1 MSATTADLAG
11 LTADEV
17 AQRVADGR
25 VNDVPDA
32 PVRTLG
38 EIIRA
43 NVLTP
48 VNAILLSLLV
58 LILVAGAPGD
68 ALFVG
73 VVVSNSI
80 IGIIQE
86 LRARRE
92 LRRLA
97 VLSEPR
103 ARVRRDGDSREID
116 VGEVVADDLLE
127 LASGDQVVVDGEV
140 LAAVGLEVDESLLT
154 GESDSVPKS
163 PGTRVMSGSFVAAG
177 SGVYRAE
184 GIGAASYAAELSEEA
199 RRFAL
204 VDSELRRGVNQ
215 ILRVLVWLIPPASA
229 LLLWRLL
236 GAEDRWQ
243 EALRGTVGA
252 AVAMVPD
259 GLVLLTSLAFVAGVI
274 ALARRR
280 ALAKELAA
288 VELLA
293 RVDTLCLDK
302 TGTITTGEISFESV
316 QPVGGWSEAE
326 ARAALGAMAAADP
339 SPNATTAA
347 VASACPAPAG
357 WDVVAVEPFSSA
369 RKWASTTFA
378 AQGLFYLGAPDM
390 LLADGD
396 GEARESVEGWAAAG
410 RRVLLL
416 SQADGGGAD
425 PSGGTVAEGSGG
437 DDRAVA
443 AGVGDEAAGVASGL
457 VAARRAVAVVVLG
470 DTIRHDA
477 PEILAYFRDQGVDL
491 KVISGDNAATVSAV
505 AERAGVPGATAY
517 MDARE
522 LPSET
527 AELGAAMER
536 NAVFGRVTPHQKRA
550 MVGALQAGGRTVAMT
565 GDGVNDVLALKDAD
579 MGIAMGSGSAA
590 SRAVAELVV
599 LDDSFATLPRVVDE
613 GRKVI
618 NNVERVSNLFIAKAA
633 YALLITAAIGIMGVS
648 FPFLPRHLTLIGTFS
663 IGVPGIFLALAPST
677 ELVRPGFLR
686 RVLRFSVPAGAVAA
700 ACTMVT
706 YEIARRASEA
716 TLIEARTVATITLL
730 GVGLVILVVTSRPLR
745 PWKIALA
752 GAMGLL
758 YVVVMAAGGLRD
770 YFELDLPPAWL
781 WGPVCAAVAVGGAI
795 IAALPRFV
803 HGRPIR
809 RTGAVESG
817 EAGGRTADAPGD
829 EARPTGG
836 GAAATAPGND
846 SADRT

>member
-1 MSATTADLAG
+1 MSADTADLAG
-11 LTADEV
+11 LTGDEV
-17 AQRVADGR
+17 AERIADGR
-25 VNDVPDA
+25 VNAVPDA

-43 NVLTP
+43 NVFTP
-48 VNAILLSLLV
+48 VNAILLTLLV
-58 LILVAGAPGD
+58 LILVAEAPGD

-80 IGIIQE
+80 IGVVQE

-97 VLSEPR
+97 VLSAPR
-103 ARVRRDGDSREID
+103 ARVRRDGEAHEID
-116 VGEVVADDLLE
+116 VGGVVADDVLE
-127 LASGDQVVVDGEV
+127 MASGDQVVVDGEV

-154 GESDSVPKS
+154 GESDAVAKA
-163 PGTRVMSGSFVAAG
+163 PGERVMSGSFVAAG

-199 RRFAL
+199 RRFTL

-215 ILRVLVWLIPPASA
+215 ILRVLVWLIPPATA
-229 LLLWRLL
+229 LLLWRLV
-236 GAEDRWQ
+236 GAEDHWQ
-243 EALRGTVGA
+243 EALRGAVGA

-259 GLVLLTSLAFVAGVI
+259 GLVLLTSLAFVAGVV
-274 ALARRR
+274 ALARRH
-280 ALAKELAA
+280 ALAKELGA

-316 QPVGGWSEAE
+316 HPVGGWDDTA
-326 ARAALGAMAAADP
+326 ATTALGAMAAADP

-347 VASACPAPAG
+347 VAAACMPPDG
-357 WDVVAVEPFSSA
+357 WHVVGVEPFSSA
-369 RKWASTTFA
+369 RKWSSAAFA
-378 AQGLFYLGAPDM
+378 EQGLFYLGAPDM
-390 LLADGD
+390 LLTADD
-396 GEARESVEGWAAAG
+396 GEARRCVDTWTAAG

-416 SQADGGGAD
+416 SRADGG
-425 PSGGTVAEGSGG
+425 
-437 DDRAVA
+437 RAGNDGPA
-443 AGVGDEAAGVASGL
+443 AQ
-457 VAARRAVAVVVLG
+457 RQAVAVVVLG

-477 PEILAYFRDQGVDL
+477 PEILAYFHDQGVDL

-505 AERAGVPGATAY
+505 AQRAGVPGAEAY
-517 MDARE
+517 VDARE
-522 LPSET
+522 LSDDT

-536 NAVFGRVTPHQKRA
+536 SAVFGRVTPHQKRA
-550 MVGALQAGGRTVAMT
+550 MVKALQANGRIVAMT

-618 NNVERVSNLFIAKAA
+618 NNVERVANLFIAKAV
-633 YALLITAAIGIMGVS
+633 YAVLITAAIGIMGVS

-663 IGVPGIFLALAPST
+663 IGVPGVFLALAPST

-686 RVLRFSVPAGAVAA
+686 RVLRFSAPAGALAGIFTLLV
-700 ACTMVT
+700 
-706 YEIARRASEA
+706 YEIARRASSA
-716 TLIEARTVATITLL
+716 SLIEARTVATMTLL
-730 GVGLVILVVTSRPLR
+730 GLGLVILVVTSRPLR
-745 PWKIALA
+745 PWKLGLA
-752 GAMGLL
+752 GAMTLL
-758 YVVVMAAGGLRD
+758 YVVVMAAGGLRE

-781 WGPVCAAVAVGGAI
+781 WGPVLGAVAVGGAA
-795 IAALPRFV
+795 IAVLPRV
-803 HGRPIR
+803 VPGLSIRSAGKSGKQAAGATRPD
-809 RTGAVESG
+809 GA
-817 EAGGRTADAPGD
+817 AGGNGSDT
-829 EARPTGG
+829 
-836 GAAATAPGND
+836 
-846 SADRT
+846 

>member
-1 MSATTADLAG
+1 MSATAADLAG
-11 LTADEV
+11 LTVAEV

-38 EIIRA
+38 EIARA
-43 NVLTP
+43 NVFTP

-58 LILVAGAPGD
+58 LILVADAPGD

-86 LRARRE
+86 LRARQE

-103 ARVRRDGDSREID
+103 ARVRRDGETSEID
-116 VGEVVADDLLE
+116 VGGVVADDLLE

-140 LAAVGLEVDESLLT
+140 LAGVGLEVDESLLT
-154 GESDSVPKS
+154 GESDAVPKP
-163 PGTRVMSGSFVAAG
+163 PGERVMSGSFVAAG
-177 SGVYRAE
+177 SGVYRAD
-184 GIGAASYAAELSEEA
+184 GIGAASYAAALSEEA

-204 VDSELRRGVNQ
+204 ADSELRRGVNQ
-215 ILRVLVWLIPPASA
+215 ILRVLVWLIPPAGA

-236 GAEDRWQ
+236 GAEDQWQ

-280 ALAKELAA
+280 VLAKELAA

-316 QPVGGWSEAE
+316 QPMGGWDA
-326 ARAALGAMAAADP
+326 AAATDALGAMAAADP
-339 SPNATTAA
+339 SPNPTTAA
-347 VASACPAPAG
+347 IAAACPAPEG
-357 WDVVAVEPFSSA
+357 WQVVDVEPFSSA
-369 RKWASTTFA
+369 RKWASAAFA
-378 AQGLFYLGAPDM
+378 EQGLFYIGAPDM
-390 LLADGD
+390 LLAPGD
-396 GEARESVEGWAAAG
+396 GEARDCVAERAASG
-410 RRVLLL
+410 RRVLLV
-416 SQADGGGAD
+416 SQADGGAGAAD
-425 PSGGTVAEGSGG
+425 G
-437 DDRAVA
+437 D
-443 AGVGDEAAGVASGL
+443 GL
-457 VAARRAVAVVVLG
+457 APERHAVAVVVLG

-505 AERAGVPGATAY
+505 AQRAGVPGAEAY
-517 MDARE
+517 VDARE
-522 LPSET
+522 LPT
-527 AELGAAMER
+527 DAAELGAAMEST
-536 NAVFGRVTPHQKRA
+536 AVFGRVTPHQKRA

-686 RVLRFSVPAGAVAA
+686 RILRFSIPAGAVAA
-700 ACTMVT
+700 ICTMVV
-706 YEIARRASEA
+706 YEVARRSSE
-716 TLIEARTVATITLL
+716 TSLIEARTVATMTLL
-730 GVGLVILVVTSRPLR
+730 GLGLVILVVTSRPLR
-745 PWKIALA
+745 PWKIVLA
-752 GAMGLL
+752 VVMGLL
-758 YVVVMAAGGLRD
+758 YAVVMAAGGLRE

-781 WGPVCAAVAVGGAI
+781 WGPVCAAVVVGGAAI
-795 IAALPRFV
+795 VALPRFV
-803 HGRPIR
+803 HGPRWFAYR
-809 RTGAVESG
+809 RSSGTGLDSEQVGARSASPQTGSG
-817 EAGGRTADAPGD
+817 
-829 EARPTGG
+829 TG
-836 GAAATAPGND
+836 D
-846 SADRT
+846 SA

>member
-1 MSATTADLAG
+1 MSATAADLAG

-43 NVLTP
+43 NVFTP

-58 LILVAGAPGD
+58 LILVADAPGD

-86 LRARRE
+86 LRARAE

-103 ARVRRDGDSREID
+103 ARVRRDGESSEID
-116 VGEVVADDLLE
+116 VGGVVADDLLE
-127 LASGDQVVVDGEV
+127 LASGDQVVVDGTV

-154 GESDSVPKS
+154 GESDAIGKE
-163 PGTRVMSGSFVAAG
+163 PGSQVMSGSFVAAG
-177 SGVYRAE
+177 SGVYQAT

-199 RRFAL
+199 RRFSL

-316 QPVGGWSEAE
+316 EPMDGWDA
-326 ARAALGAMAAADP
+326 AAATAALGAMAASDP

-347 VASACPAPAG
+347 VASACPPPES
-357 WDVVAVEPFSSA
+357 WQLVAVEPFSSA
-369 RKWASTTFA
+369 RKWASAEFA
-378 AQGLFYLGAPDM
+378 DRGLFYFGAPDI
-390 LLADGD
+390 LLVPSD
-396 GEARESVEGWAAAG
+396 GEARSRAEYWAEAG

-416 SQADGGGAD
+416 SRADNGAGGNGPAPD
-425 PSGGTVAEGSGG
+425 
-437 DDRAVA
+437 
-443 AGVGDEAAGVASGL
+443 
-457 VAARRAVAVVVLG
+457 RRAVAVVVLG
-470 DTIRHDA
+470 DTLRHDA
-477 PEILAYFRDQGVDL
+477 PEILAYFQGQGVDL

-505 AERAGVPGATAY
+505 AQRAGVPGA
-517 MDARE
+517 E
-522 LPSET
+522 
-527 AELGAAMER
+527 
-536 NAVFGRVTPHQKRA
+536 FGRVTPHQKRA

-565 GDGVNDVLALKDAD
+565 GDGVNDVLALKDSD

-677 ELVRPGFLR
+677 ELVRPGFLQ
-686 RVLRFSVPAGAVAA
+686 RVLRFSIPAGAVAA
-700 ACTMVT
+700 ACTMVV
-706 YEIARRASEA
+706 YEVARRASDT
-716 TLIEARTVATITLL
+716 TLIEARTVATMTLL
-730 GVGLVILVVTSRPLR
+730 GLGLVILVVTSRPLR
-745 PWKIALA
+745 PWKIVLA
-752 GAMGLL
+752 GVMAVL
-758 YVVVMAAGGLRD
+758 YVVVMVSGGLRD

-781 WGPVCAAVAVGGAI
+781 WGPVWAAIAVGGAAI
-795 IAALPRFV
+795 VALPRFV
-803 HGRPIR
+803 HRRPIR
-809 RTGAVESG
+809 RSGGDGARHE
-817 EAGGRTADAPGD
+817 TASPA
-829 EARPTGG
+829 ATGG
-836 GAAATAPGND
+836 DA
-846 SADRT
+846 

>member
-1 MSATTADLAG
+1 MSAETAELAG

-43 NVLTP
+43 NVFTP

-58 LILVAGAPGD
+58 LILIAGAPGD

-86 LRARRE
+86 LRARHE

-103 ARVRRDGDSREID
+103 ARVRRDGDSQDID
-116 VGEVVADDLLE
+116 VGGVVADDLLE

-154 GESDSVPKS
+154 GESDAVPKP
-163 PGTRVMSGSFVAAG
+163 PGERVMSGSFVAAG
-177 SGVYRAE
+177 SGVYRAD
-184 GIGAASYAAELSEEA
+184 GIGAASYAAALSEEA
-199 RRFAL
+199 RRFTL
-204 VDSELRRGVNQ
+204 VDSELRRGVNR

-316 QPVGGWSEAE
+316 EPMGGWDEAAATE
-326 ARAALGAMAAADP
+326 ALGAMAASDP

-347 VASACPAPAG
+347 VGSACPPPAG
-357 WDVVAVEPFSSA
+357 WDLVATEPFSSA
-369 RKWASTTFA
+369 RKWASAEFA
-378 AQGLFYLGAPDM
+378 DRGLFYFGAPDI
-390 LLADGD
+390 LLTEGD
-396 GEARESVEGWAAAG
+396 DAARSCVERWSTAG

-416 SQADGGGAD
+416 SRADGSAD
-425 PSGGTVAEGSGG
+425 DG
-437 DDRAVA
+437 
-443 AGVGDEAAGVASGL
+443 GL
-457 VAARRAVAVVVLG
+457 VADRRAVAVVVLG

-477 PEILAYFRDQGVDL
+477 PEILAYFRRQGVDL

-505 AERAGVPGATAY
+505 AQRAGVPGAEAY
-517 MDARE
+517 VDARG
-522 LPSET
+522 LPT
-527 AELGAAMER
+527 DAAELGTAMEH

-565 GDGVNDVLALKDAD
+565 GDGVNDVLALKDSD

-700 ACTMVT
+700 ACTMVI
-706 YEIARRASEA
+706 YEVARRASDV

-730 GVGLVILVVTSRPLR
+730 GLGLAILVVTSRPLR
-745 PWKIALA
+745 PWKIVLA
-752 GAMGLL
+752 VCMGLL
-758 YVVVMAAGGLRD
+758 YVVVMVTGGLRD

-781 WGPVCAAVAVGGAI
+781 WGPVCAAVAGGAAAI
-795 IAALPRFV
+795 VALPRFV
-803 HGRPIR
+803 DGPNRFRYR
-809 RTGAVESG
+809 RSRGSGLDSERAGTGSPPST
-817 EAGGRTADAPGD
+817 AGPGIGD
-829 EARPTGG
+829 GT
-836 GAAATAPGND
+836 
-846 SADRT
+846 

>member
-1 MSATTADLAG
+1 MSAAAADLTG

-17 AQRVADGR
+17 TQRVADGR

-38 EIIRA
+38 EIFRA
-43 NVLTP
+43 NVFTP

-58 LILVAGAPGD
+58 LILVADAPGD

-80 IGIIQE
+80 IGIVQE
-86 LRARRE
+86 LRARHE

-103 ARVRRDGDSREID
+103 ARVRRDGESHEID
-116 VGEVVADDLLE
+116 VGGVVADDLLE

-140 LAAVGLEVDESLLT
+140 LAGVGLEVDESLLT
-154 GESDSVPKS
+154 GESDAVAKP
-163 PGTRVMSGSFVAAG
+163 PGERVMSGSFVAAG
-177 SGVYRAE
+177 SGVYRAT
-184 GIGAASYAAELSEEA
+184 GIGAASYAAALSEEA

-215 ILRVLVWLIPPASA
+215 ILRVLVWLIPPTSA

-236 GAEDRWQ
+236 GAEDLWQ

-274 ALARRR
+274 ALARRQ

-316 QPVGGWSEAE
+316 QPMGGWDA
-326 ARAALGAMAAADP
+326 AAVTDALGAMAAADP
-339 SPNATTAA
+339 SPNPTTAA
-347 VASACPAPAG
+347 IAAACPAPGG
-357 WDVVAVEPFSSA
+357 WQVVDVEPFSSA
-369 RKWASTTFA
+369 RKWASVAFA
-378 AQGLFYLGAPDM
+378 EQGLFYIGAPDM
-390 LLADGD
+390 LLAPGD
-396 GEARESVEGWAAAG
+396 GEARDCVQGWAAAG

-416 SQADGGGAD
+416 SQADGGA
-425 PSGGTVAEGSGG
+425 A
-437 DDRAVA
+437 A
-443 AGVGDEAAGVASGL
+443 AGDGL
-457 VAARRAVAVVVLG
+457 APDRHAVAVVVLG

-505 AERAGVPGATAY
+505 AQRAGVPGAEAY
-517 MDARE
+517 VDARQ
-522 LPSET
+522 LPT
-527 AELGAAMER
+527 DAAELGAAMEST
-536 NAVFGRVTPHQKRA
+536 AVFGRVTPHQKRA

-590 SRAVAELVV
+590 SRAVAELVI

-686 RVLRFSVPAGAVAA
+686 RILRFSVPAGAVAA
-700 ACTMVT
+700 ACTMVV
-706 YEIARRASEA
+706 YEVARRATET
-716 TLIEARTVATITLL
+716 TLIEARTVATMTLL
-730 GVGLVILVVTSRPLR
+730 GLGLVILVVTSRPLR
-745 PWKIALA
+745 PWKIVLA
-752 GAMGLL
+752 GVMALL

-770 YFELDLPPAWL
+770 YFELDLPAAWL
-781 WGPVCAAVAVGGAI
+781 WGPVCAAVVVGGAA

-803 HGRPIR
+803 HSPRWFAYRRSRGTGLDGEQVDSEPVGARSAVPRPGS
-809 RTGAVESG
+809 RTGDSASG
-817 EAGGRTADAPGD
+817 SSQSQHDP
-829 EARPTGG
+829 
-836 GAAATAPGND
+836 ATAGPPAG
-846 SADRT
+846 SGTGEGT

>member
-1 MSATTADLAG
+1 MSAETTELAG

-17 AQRVADGR
+17 AERVADGR

-43 NVLTP
+43 NVFTP
-48 VNAILLSLLV
+48 VNAILLTLLV
-58 LILVAGAPGD
+58 LILLADAPGD

-103 ARVRRDGDSREID
+103 ARVRRNGEVAEID
-116 VGEVVADDLLE
+116 VGGVVADDLLE

-140 LAAVGLEVDESLLT
+140 LAGVGLEVDESLLT
-154 GESDSVPKS
+154 GESDAVAKS
-163 PGTRVMSGSFVAAG
+163 PRERVMSGSFVAAG
-177 SGVYRAE
+177 TGVYRAE

-199 RRFAL
+199 RRFSL

-215 ILRVLVWLIPPASA
+215 ILRVLVWLIPPATA

-236 GAEDRWQ
+236 GAEDHWQ
-243 EALRGTVGA
+243 EALRGAVGA

-259 GLVLLTSLAFVAGVI
+259 GLVLLTSLAFVAGVV
-274 ALARRR
+274 ALARRQ

-316 QPVGGWSEAE
+316 QPMGGWDDDA
-326 ARAALGAMAAADP
+326 ATDALGAMAAADP

-347 VASACPAPAG
+347 LAAACPAPEG
-357 WDVVAVEPFSSA
+357 WQVVHVEPFSSA
-369 RKWASTTFA
+369 RKWASAAFA
-378 AQGLFYLGAPDM
+378 EQGLFYIGAPDM
-390 LLADGD
+390 LLASGD
-396 GEARESVEGWAAAG
+396 SEARDCVETWAKAG

-416 SQADGGGAD
+416 SHADGSAAA
-425 PSGGTVAEGSGG
+425 VNGG
-437 DDRAVA
+437 DRL
-443 AGVGDEAAGVASGL
+443 ASE
-457 VAARRAVAVVVLG
+457 RHAVAVVVLG

-505 AERAGVPGATAY
+505 AQRAGVPGAESY
-517 MDARE
+517 VDARE
-522 LPSET
+522 LPTEK
-527 AELGAAMER
+527 ADLGAAMEHT
-536 NAVFGRVTPHQKRA
+536 AVFGRVTPRQKRA
-550 MVGALQAGGRTVAMT
+550 MVGALQANGRTVAMT
-565 GDGVNDVLALKDAD
+565 GDGVNDVLALKEAD

-590 SRAVAELVV
+590 SRAVAELVI

-677 ELVRPGFLR
+677 ELVRPGFLQ

-700 ACTMVT
+700 ACTMVV
-706 YEIARRASEA
+706 YEVARRASD
-716 TLIEARTVATITLL
+716 TSLIEARTVATMTLL
-730 GVGLVILVVTSRPLR
+730 GLGLAILVVTSRPLR
-745 PWKIALA
+745 PWKIVLA
-752 GAMGLL
+752 GVMILL

-781 WGPVCAAVAVGGAI
+781 WGPVCAAVAVGGAAI
-795 IAALPRFV
+795 VALPRFV
-803 HGRPIR
+803 HGRLVR
-809 RTGAVESG
+809 REGGNSEGAEATAVEAP
-817 EAGGRTADAPGD
+817 AG
-829 EARPTGG
+829 
-836 GAAATAPGND
+836 D
-846 SADRT
+846 SA

>member
-1 MSATTADLAG
+1 MSAAAADLTG

-17 AQRVADGR
+17 TQRVADGR

-38 EIIRA
+38 EIFRA
-43 NVLTP
+43 NVFTP

-58 LILVAGAPGD
+58 LILVADAPGD

-80 IGIIQE
+80 IGIVQE
-86 LRARRE
+86 LRARHE

-103 ARVRRDGDSREID
+103 ARVRRDGESHEID
-116 VGEVVADDLLE
+116 VGGVVADDLLE

-140 LAAVGLEVDESLLT
+140 LAGVGLEVDESLLT
-154 GESDSVPKS
+154 GESDAVAKP
-163 PGTRVMSGSFVAAG
+163 PGERVMSGSFVAAG
-177 SGVYRAE
+177 SGVYRAT
-184 GIGAASYAAELSEEA
+184 GIGAASYAAALSEEA

-215 ILRVLVWLIPPASA
+215 ILRVLVWLIPPTSA

-236 GAEDRWQ
+236 GAEDLWQ

-274 ALARRR
+274 ALARRQ

-316 QPVGGWSEAE
+316 QPMGGWDA
-326 ARAALGAMAAADP
+326 AAVTDALGAMAAADP
-339 SPNATTAA
+339 SPNPTTAA
-347 VASACPAPAG
+347 IAAACPTPGG
-357 WDVVAVEPFSSA
+357 WQVVDVEPFSSA
-369 RKWASTTFA
+369 RKWASVAFA
-378 AQGLFYLGAPDM
+378 EQGLFYIGAPDM
-390 LLADGD
+390 LLAPGD
-396 GEARESVEGWAAAG
+396 GEARDCVQGWAAAG

-416 SQADGGGAD
+416 SQADGGA
-425 PSGGTVAEGSGG
+425 A
-437 DDRAVA
+437 A
-443 AGVGDEAAGVASGL
+443 AGDGL
-457 VAARRAVAVVVLG
+457 APDRHAVAVVVLG

-505 AERAGVPGATAY
+505 AQRAGVPGAEAY
-517 MDARE
+517 VDARQ
-522 LPSET
+522 LPT
-527 AELGAAMER
+527 DAAELGAAMEST
-536 NAVFGRVTPHQKRA
+536 AVFGRVTPHQKRA

-590 SRAVAELVV
+590 SRAVAELVI

-686 RVLRFSVPAGAVAA
+686 RILRFSVPAGAVAA
-700 ACTMVT
+700 ACTMVV
-706 YEIARRASEA
+706 YEVARRATET
-716 TLIEARTVATITLL
+716 TLIEARTVATMTLL
-730 GVGLVILVVTSRPLR
+730 GLGLVILVVTSRPLR
-745 PWKIALA
+745 PWKIVLA
-752 GAMGLL
+752 GVMALL

-770 YFELDLPPAWL
+770 YFELDLPAAWL
-781 WGPVCAAVAVGGAI
+781 WGPVCAAVVVGGAA

-803 HGRPIR
+803 HSPRWFAYRRSRGTGLDGEQVDSEPVGARSAVPRPGS
-809 RTGAVESG
+809 RTGDSASG
-817 EAGGRTADAPGD
+817 SSQSQHDP
-829 EARPTGG
+829 
-836 GAAATAPGND
+836 ATAGPPAG
-846 SADRT
+846 SGTGEGT

>member
-1 MSATTADLAG
+1 MSAETADLAG

-43 NVLTP
+43 NVFTP
-48 VNAILLSLLV
+48 VNAILLTLLV
-58 LILVAGAPGD
+58 LILVADAPGD

-92 LRRLA
+92 LHRLA

-103 ARVRRDGDSREID
+103 ARVRRDGESSEID
-116 VGEVVADDLLE
+116 VGGVVADDLLE

-140 LAAVGLEVDESLLT
+140 LAAVGMEVDESLLT
-154 GESDSVPKS
+154 GESDAIAKS
-163 PGTRVMSGSFVAAG
+163 PGDRVMSGSFVAAG
-177 SGVYRAE
+177 SGVYRAD
-184 GIGAASYAAELSEEA
+184 GIGAASYAAALSEEA
-199 RRFAL
+199 RRFTL
-204 VDSELRRGVNQ
+204 VDSELRRGVNR

-229 LLLWRLL
+229 LLFWRLL
-236 GAEDRWQ
+236 GAEDRWH

-316 QPVGGWSEAE
+316 QPMGDWNDVSAME
-326 ARAALGAMAAADP
+326 ALGAMAASDP

-347 VASACPAPAG
+347 VASVCPPPEG
-357 WDVVAVEPFSSA
+357 WHLLATEPFSSA
-369 RKWASTTFA
+369 RKWASAEFEDH
-378 AQGLFYLGAPDM
+378 GHFYFGAPDI
-390 LLADGD
+390 LLTSDD
-396 GEARESVEGWAAAG
+396 VEARDRVEHWSNAG

-416 SQADGGGAD
+416 TRADAAADGRLA
-425 PSGGTVAEGSGG
+425 PERS
-437 DDRAVA
+437 
-443 AGVGDEAAGVASGL
+443 
-457 VAARRAVAVVVLG
+457 AVAVVVLG

-505 AERAGVPGATAY
+505 AQRAGVPGAEAY
-517 MDARE
+517 VDARE
-522 LPSET
+522 LPT
-527 AELGAAMER
+527 DAADLGAAMER

-565 GDGVNDVLALKDAD
+565 GDGVNDVLALKDSD

-677 ELVRPGFLR
+677 ELVKPGFLR
-686 RVLRFSVPAGAVAA
+686 RVLRFSIPAGAVAA
-700 ACTMVT
+700 ACTMVV
-706 YEIARRASEA
+706 YEVARRASEV

-730 GVGLVILVVTSRPLR
+730 GLGLVILVVTSRPLR
-745 PWKIALA
+745 PWKLVLA
-752 GAMGLL
+752 AVMGLL
-758 YVVVMAAGGLRD
+758 YVVVMLAGGLRD

-781 WGPVCAAVAVGGAI
+781 WGPVCAAVAVGGAAI
-795 IAALPRFV
+795 VALPRFV
-803 HGRPIR
+803 HGASWFAFR
-809 RTGAVESG
+809 RSRGTGLDAGQVDNTTAPSTAAPRSCESG
-817 EAGGRTADAPGD
+817 
-829 EARPTGG
+829 
-836 GAAATAPGND
+836 
-846 SADRT
+846 

>member
-1 MSATTADLAG
+1 MSATAADLAG
-11 LTADEV
+11 LTGDEV

-43 NVLTP
+43 NVITP

-86 LRARRE
+86 LRARAE

-103 ARVRRDGDSREID
+103 ARVRRDGEVSEID
-116 VGEVVADDLLE
+116 VGGVVADDLLE
-127 LASGDQVVVDGEV
+127 LASGDQVVVDGTV

-154 GESDSVPKS
+154 GESDAISKAPDD
-163 PGTRVMSGSFVAAG
+163 RVMSGSFVAAG
-177 SGVYRAE
+177 SGIYRAE

-199 RRFAL
+199 RRFSL
-204 VDSELRRGVNQ
+204 VDSELRRGVNR

-302 TGTITTGEISFESV
+302 TGTITTGEISFESLE
-316 QPVGGWSEAE
+316 PMGGWDNA
-326 ARAALGAMAAADP
+326 AATDALGAMAASDP

-347 VASACPAPAG
+347 VASACPPPVD
-357 WDVVAVEPFSSA
+357 WQVVAVEPFSSD
-369 RKWASTTFA
+369 RKWASAEFA
-378 AQGLFYLGAPDM
+378 DRGLFYFGAPDI
-390 LLADGD
+390 LLVPSD
-396 GEARESVEGWAAAG
+396 GEARSRVEHWATAG

-416 SQADGGGAD
+416 SRANNGA
-425 PSGGTVAEGSGG
+425 SGG
-437 DDRAVA
+437 D
-443 AGVGDEAAGVASGL
+443 GLASD
-457 VAARRAVAVVVLG
+457 RRAVAVVVLG

-477 PEILAYFRDQGVDL
+477 PEILAYFQNQGVDL

-505 AERAGVPGATAY
+505 AQRAGVPGAEAY
-517 MDARE
+517 IDARE
-522 LPSET
+522 LPTE
-527 AELGAAMER
+527 AADLGAAMER

-565 GDGVNDVLALKDAD
+565 GDGVNDVLALKDSD

-677 ELVRPGFLR
+677 ELVRPGFLQ
-686 RVLRFSVPAGAVAA
+686 RVLRFSIPAGAVAA
-700 ACTMVT
+700 ACTMVV
-706 YEIARRASEA
+706 YEVARRASEVA
-716 TLIEARTVATITLL
+716 LIEARTVATMTLL
-730 GVGLVILVVTSRPLR
+730 GLGLAILVVTSRPLR

-752 GAMGLL
+752 GVMGLL
-758 YVVVMAAGGLRD
+758 YVVVMVSGGLRD

-781 WGPVCAAVAVGGAI
+781 WGPMWAAIAVGGAAI
-795 IAALPRFV
+795 VALPRFV
-803 HGRPIR
+803 HGPR
-809 RTGAVESG
+809 RFGYRRSGSTGPSPEQVGSEPADPPTA
-817 EAGGRTADAPGD
+817 AGTGHDA
-829 EARPTGG
+829 
-836 GAAATAPGND
+836 
-846 SADRT
+846 